1 MLRNWLPFEEPLVAI
16 EQKIAEL
23 KALETT
29 QDVDRSAEISAL
41 EEQALEVKK
50 RIFSNL
56 TPWDKVQLA
65 RHPRRPYTLDYL
77 RLICDDFV
85 ELHGDRRYA
94 DDGAIVATLATMEGR
109 SLAAIGQERGRTT
122 RERQK
127 RNFGSPHPEGYRKAI
142 RVMKLAEKLGLPV
155 LTFVDTSGAACLEED
170 EARGISESIAAAMLE
185 MSRLR
190 VPIIVTIIGEG
201 GSGGAIGI
209 GVGDRVLMLQFAT
222 YSVIAPEG
230 CAAIIW
236 RDSARAPEAAQLL
249 RLTAD
254 EALRLGVADAVI
266 PEPLGGAHR
275 DCMGTAENIK
285 KALIENLDE
294 LCALPLETLLANRYA
309 KYRNLGLTGDSK
321 APQAEQVDVPQPPT
335 KRPRAPRK
343 PKQ

>member
-1 MLRNWLPFEEPLVAI
+1 LPFEEPLIVL

-23 KALETT
+23 KGLEEE
-29 QDVDRSAEISAL
+29 QDVDRGAEIAAL

-50 RIFSNL
+50 RIFADLS
-56 TPWDKVQLA
+56 PWDKVQLA

-85 ELHGDRRYA
+85 ELHGDRRFG
-94 DDGAIVATLATMEGR
+94 DDGAIVATLARIGGR
-109 SLAAIGQERGRTT
+109 TVAAIGQERGRTT

-127 RNFGSPHPEGYRKAI
+127 RNFGSPHPEGYRKAV
-142 RVMKLAEKLGLPV
+142 RVMKLAEKLGHPV
-155 LTFVDTSGAACLEED
+155 VTLIDTSGAACLEED
-170 EARGISESIAAAMLE
+170 ESRGISEAIASAMLE

-190 VPIIVTIIGEG
+190 VPIVCVVIGEG

-209 GVGDRVLMLQFAT
+209 GVGDRILMLEYST

-236 RDSARAPEAAQLL
+236 RESSRAAEAARLL
-249 RLTAD
+249 RVTAE
-254 EALRLGVADAVI
+254 EAVALGVADGVI

-285 KALIENLDE
+285 AAVLKALDE
-294 LCALPLETLLANRYA
+294 LCALPVETLLSQRYQ
-309 KYRNLGLTGDSK
+309 KYRNMGLTAESK
-321 APQAEQVDVPQPPT
+321 AT
-335 KRPRAPRK
+335 KPAQGAASANASK
-343 PKQ
+343 PKRGRRNAKR